1 MTAAEHSL
9 PEDNGNTPA
18 PVTKIDAHQAGASEG
33 YGEGAIT
40 ILEGLEAVRKRP
52 GMYIGDTS
60 DGTGLHHLVFEVVD
74 NSIDEA
80 LAGHCDDIVVTI
92 HSDNSISVTD
102 NGRGIPT
109 GVKMDDKHEPKRSA
123 AEIALTEL
131 HAGGKFNQN
140 SYKVSGGLHGVGV
153 SCVNALSKKLRL
165 TVRREGK
172 VHVLDFSR
180 GFVQNRITYNVE
192 GGEVSPMKVLGETDK
207 RGTEVHFL
215 PDTDIFKEN
224 NEFHYEILAK
234 RLRELSFLNNGVRIR
249 LKDERSGK
257 EDDFSGAGG
266 VRGFVEFINKGKTV
280 LHPTSFY
287 AAGERPAETYGGI
300 PGTHIGVEV
309 SMQWNSS
316 YSEQVLC
323 FTNNIPQ
330 RDGGTHLTGLR
341 AAMTRVI
348 NKYIEENDFAKKAKV
363 EVTGDDM
370 REGLCC
376 VLSVKVPEPKFSSQ
390 TKDKLVSSE
399 VRAPVEDIVGKLLT
413 DFLQERPVDA
423 KIICGKIV
431 EAARAR
437 EAARK
442 AREMTRRKGVLDGM
456 GLPGKLA
463 DCQEKDPA
471 LCEIYIVEGDSAG
484 GSAKQGRD
492 RKFQA
497 ILPLRGKILNVEK
510 ARYEK
515 LLTSNEILTLITA
528 LGTGIGKTAS
538 EGEGSKAGA
547 DDFNIDKLRYHRIII
562 MSVDG
567 DDHVFVRA
575 GTQGARMVRI
585 GAFIDAALQQH
596 GALENADGV
605 AKVQGADLGEVLC
618 FGVDAHDVRFKPIKA
633 VIRHPL
639 DETLYA
645 VRTAYGRTVRV
656 TSSHSVF
663 VHENGAIQLKRG
675 DALRVG
681 DKVVAPGTLRLPVQ
695 APQQLDLLERLWAV
709 PTAAQ
714 QIWLRG
720 PAIEDWSRAQV
731 LARHADDDWGSP
743 RVDLPE
749 DVRAEL
755 AQRRRASGLSNAEL
769 CAAVGIRQPVTFY
782 AWENGSSRPTMQH
795 YTAYLR
801 AVGANE
807 EVFLQRAN
815 VGPSRLQ
822 TQWQQAGTP
831 SGHNAVRDQV
841 RLSELNAEDVA
852 WLAQRTDLE
861 LTPEHHAG
869 HGLQRQL
876 PVDASLLTLLGF
888 YLAEG
893 SCSARNGVRLS
904 IGQNNQG
911 FASEMVGHFS
921 HLFGHSPVLYQQA
934 ERAAE
939 LKLVNRVAALA
950 WQHLFGFVE
959 GTVSSSK
966 CIPDLVFNVS
976 EPLRLAF
983 LRGYLLGDGTVSKQK
998 ISFTTASY
1006 DLASGLMYLLS
1017 SLGVVASLSH
1027 LQPDGVERSIRGE
1040 PCITRQPYWTISVCT
1055 QNDLRR
1061 LESVWADH
1069 AQADALRA
1077 TLACGVSN
1085 EKNRRFER
1093 LDGDLIALPIT
1104 SIEPVQ
1110 ASNGMVY
1117 DFSVQDDEN
1126 FVAGMGGLCCHNTDA
1141 DVDGAHIRTLLLT
1154 FFYRQMPELVERG
1167 HIYIAQPPL
1176 YKVKA
1181 GKEELYLKDAAALD
1195 SFLLRIAL
1203 KDASVLTGGATP
1215 QTLSGDTLAELAR
1228 QHQVAEGVIA
1238 RLSGFMDAE
1247 ALRAVADGVAL
1258 NLDTLAEA
1266 QASAAA
1272 LEAQL
1277 RELNTSGT
1285 PATVAGEFDVR
1296 SDKPLLRISRQHH
1309 GNVKSSTITQDFVLG
1324 ADYAALAEA
1333 AATFRDLLGEGAK
1346 VLRGEGE
1353 RQKEEK
1359 VADFRQAMRWLISE
1373 AERTT
1378 ARQRYKGLGEMN
1390 PAQLWETTMDPA
1402 VRRLLRVQIED
1413 AIEADRVFT
1422 MLMGDEVEPRRDF
1435 IETNALR
1442 AGNIDV

>member
-1 MTAAEHSL
+1 MTAENHL
-9 PEDNGNTPA
+9 PESEDLGNGA
-18 PVTKIDAHQAGASEG
+18 PEAHKIDAHQAGASEG

-123 AEIALTEL
+123 SEIALTEL

-153 SCVNALSKKLRL
+153 SCVNALSKMLRL

-172 VHVLDFSR
+172 VHTLEFSR
-180 GFVQNRITYNVE
+180 GFVQNRIVE
-192 GGEVSPMKVLGETDK
+192 TVDGVEISPMKITGDTEK

-215 PDTDIFKEN
+215 PDTEIFKEN
-224 NEFHYEILAK
+224 NDFHYEILAK

-249 LKDERSGK
+249 LKDERTGK

-280 LHPTSFY
+280 LHPNSFY
-287 AAGERPAETYGGI
+287 AAGQRPAETYGGI
-300 PGTHIGVEV
+300 AGTHIGVEV
-309 SMQWNSS
+309 AMQWNSG

-348 NKYIEENDFAKKAKV
+348 NKYIDENDFAKKAKV

-399 VRAPVEDIVGKLLT
+399 VRAPVEDIVGKLLS
-413 DFLQERPVDA
+413 DYLQERPADA

-471 LCEIYIVEGDSAG
+471 MCEIYIVEGDSAG

-528 LGTGIGKTAS
+528 LGTGIGKA
-538 EGEGSKAGA
+538 GGSTGN
-547 DDFNIDKLRYHRIII
+547 DDFDVAKLRYHRIII
-562 MSVDG
+562 M
-567 DDHVFVRA
+567 
-575 GTQGARMVRI
+575 
-585 GAFIDAALQQH
+585 
-596 GALENADGV
+596 
-605 AKVQGADLGEVLC
+605 
-618 FGVDAHDVRFKPIKA
+618 
-633 VIRHPL
+633 
-639 DETLYA
+639 
-645 VRTAYGRTVRV
+645 
-656 TSSHSVF
+656 
-663 VHENGAIQLKRG
+663 
-675 DALRVG
+675 
-681 DKVVAPGTLRLPVQ
+681 
-695 APQQLDLLERLWAV
+695 
-709 PTAAQ
+709 
-714 QIWLRG
+714 
-720 PAIEDWSRAQV
+720 
-731 LARHADDDWGSP
+731 
-743 RVDLPE
+743 
-749 DVRAEL
+749 
-755 AQRRRASGLSNAEL
+755 
-769 CAAVGIRQPVTFY
+769 
-782 AWENGSSRPTMQH
+782 
-795 YTAYLR
+795 
-801 AVGANE
+801 
-807 EVFLQRAN
+807 
-815 VGPSRLQ
+815 
-822 TQWQQAGTP
+822 
-831 SGHNAVRDQV
+831 
-841 RLSELNAEDVA
+841 
-852 WLAQRTDLE
+852 
-861 LTPEHHAG
+861 
-869 HGLQRQL
+869 
-876 PVDASLLTLLGF
+876 
-888 YLAEG
+888 
-893 SCSARNGVRLS
+893 
-904 IGQNNQG
+904 
-911 FASEMVGHFS
+911 
-921 HLFGHSPVLYQQA
+921 
-934 ERAAE
+934 
-939 LKLVNRVAALA
+939 
-950 WQHLFGFVE
+950 
-959 GTVSSSK
+959 
-966 CIPDLVFNVS
+966 
-976 EPLRLAF
+976 
-983 LRGYLLGDGTVSKQK
+983 
-998 ISFTTASY
+998 
-1006 DLASGLMYLLS
+1006 
-1017 SLGVVASLSH
+1017 
-1027 LQPDGVERSIRGE
+1027 
-1040 PCITRQPYWTISVCT
+1040 
-1055 QNDLRR
+1055 
-1061 LESVWADH
+1061 
-1069 AQADALRA
+1069 
-1077 TLACGVSN
+1077 
-1085 EKNRRFER
+1085 
-1093 LDGDLIALPIT
+1093 
-1104 SIEPVQ
+1104 
-1110 ASNGMVY
+1110 
-1117 DFSVQDDEN
+1117 
-1126 FVAGMGGLCCHNTDA
+1126 TDA

-1181 GKEELYLKDAAALD
+1181 GKEELYLKDAPALD

-1203 KDASVLTGGATP
+1203 KDASVTTGGANA
-1215 QTLSGDTLAELAR
+1215 QTLAGDTLAELAR
-1228 QHQVAEGVIA
+1228 KHQVAEQVIA
-1238 RLSGFMDAE
+1238 RLSGFMDFE

-1258 NLDTLAEA
+1258 NLETMQDAET
-1266 QASAAA
+1266 SAA
-1272 LEAQL
+1272 LLQTRL
-1277 RELNTSGT
+1277 RELSATGI
-1285 PATVAGEFDVR
+1285 PAEVAAEFDAR
-1296 SDKPLLRISRQHH
+1296 TDKPLLRISRRHH
-1309 GNVKSSTITQDFVLG
+1309 GNVKSSIITQDFVNG

-1333 AATFRDLLGEGAK
+1333 ANTFRGLLGEGSR

-1359 VADFRQAMRWLISE
+1359 VTDFRQAMAWLISE

-1378 ARQRYKGLGEMN
+1378 SRQRYKGLGEMN
-1390 PAQLWETTMDPA
+1390 PAQLWETTMDPN
-1402 VRRLLRVQIED
+1402 VRRLLRVQIDD

-1422 MLMGDEVEPRRDF
+1422 MLMGDEVEPRREF
-1435 IETNALR
+1435 IEKNALR